1 MWRHGANEM
10 PLMTHLETN
19 NMETNTAHL
28 EPAKEK
34 ADEPLPRTTCCGLE
48 AWDGYL
54 TGEKAADVWLKLHE
68 TSRSTISRKDALTES
83 ERDLYEAL
91 TVKFTFDAKMLATVV
106 SDSCHNAKHT
116 HR

>member
-1 MWRHGANEM
+1 
-10 PLMTHLETN
+10 
-19 NMETNTAHL
+19 METNTAHL

-34 ADEPLPRTTCCGLE
+34 ADEPLPRTTGCGLE

-68 TSRSTISRKDALTES
+68 TSRSTISRRDALTES

-91 TVKFTFDAKMLATVV
+91 TAKFTFDAKMLATVA
-106 SDSCHNAKHT
+106 SDSCHNVQAVAPAT
-116 HR
+116 LDSASPNDVMAG